1 MRIVR
6 SSKTSLKFITAK
18 KRALLDEIMDEYS
31 RLTNIFIDSFWD
43 ADYRQADLKKEITN
57 QPISWLSA
65 RMRQCAAREALGMV
79 NGAKEAALSLEKEA
93 IKPTHTA
100 QKMTLSAQC
109 VKIEDDV
116 NSFDLWLTL
125 SSIGRGINL
134 PLPLRKHRHFHK
146 FSAWKRATTV
156 IIHRDY
162 VQFSY
167 ETETGPKV
175 TSGSLVGIDVG
186 INHLL
191 VTTDKD
197 FLGSEVKELI
207 ANSSANNKAPKPIS
221 GLKRPCLTIFTSRL
235 KISIS
240 LNQPYA

>member
-1 MRIVR
+1 MRIAR

-18 KRALLDEIMDEYS
+18 KRALLYEIMDEYS
-31 RLTNIFIDSFWD
+31 RLTNIFIDNFWD
-43 ADYRQADLKKEITN
+43 ADYRQADLKKELTG
-57 QPISWLSA
+57 QPDSWLSA

-79 NGAKEAALSLEKEA
+79 RGAKEAALATGREPV
-93 IKPTHTA
+93 KPTHTG
-100 QKMTLSAQC
+100 QKMSLSTQC
-109 VKIEDDV
+109 VLIEDDV

-125 SSIGRGINL
+125 YAIGNKIKL
-134 PLPLRKHRHFHK
+134 HLPLRKHRQMNK
-146 FSAWKRATTV
+146 FRLWKRATTV

-167 ETETGPKV
+167 ERETGPKV

-197 FLGSEVKELI
+197 FLGSEVKALI
-207 ANSSANNKAPKPIS
+207 ANSSAKNKGQKPIS
-221 GLKRPCLTIFTSRL
+221 GLKKPCLTTCTSRL
-235 KISIS
+235 KISIR
-240 LNQPYA
+240 LNQP

>member
-1 MRIVR
+1 MRIAR

-18 KRALLDEIMDEYS
+18 KRALLDELMDEDS
-31 RLTNIFIDSFWD
+31 RLTKIFIDNFWD
-43 ADYRQADLKKEITN
+43 ADYRQADLKKEVTN
-57 QPISWLSA
+57 QPESWLSA

-79 NGAKEAALSLEKEA
+79 NGAQEAALSLEKEA

-109 VKIEDDV
+109 VLIEDDV

-125 SSIGRGINL
+125 YAIGNKIKL
-134 PLPLRKHRHFHK
+134 HLPLRKHRQMNK
-146 FSAWKRATTV
+146 FRLWNRATTV
-156 IIHRDY
+156 IIHRAY

-167 ETETGPKV
+167 ETETGSKV

-191 VTTDKD
+191 VTRDKD

-207 ANSSANNKAPKPIS
+207 ANSSAKNKGQKPIS
-221 GLKRPCLTIFTSRL
+221 GLKRPCLTTFTSRL

-240 LNQPYA
+240 LNQP